1 MLVILARMAATAF
14 ELIGGHLAL
23 DFVNT
28 VDWRGDPA
36 RRRDL
41 LATFEDLLRWATA
54 AKLMTPSTARA
65 VRAAAQ
71 RDQAR
76 ATRSLRRAR
85 RLREVIARLLAAAG
99 RDIQPT
105 TRDVRRLNA
114 FLAAALNHRRLEIGR
129 TGLVWSWAGGE
140 RDAFDSLLWPIVLAA
155 AELLAS
161 DSRAQV
167 HECSG
172 DGCGWLFLDTSRN
185 RRRRWC
191 TMRGCGN
198 RAKAR
203 RFYERTREGSGHV
216 APATRRT

>member
-1 MLVILARMAATAF
+1 MAATTF

-28 VDWRGDPA
+28 VDWRGDPT

-41 LATFEDLLRWATA
+41 LATFEDLLEWAKT
-54 AKLMTPSTARA
+54 AKLLTAGA
-65 VRAAAQ
+65 VRTMVAAAQ

-76 ATRSLRRAR
+76 AIRSLRRAR
-85 RLREVIARLLAAAG
+85 RLREVLARVLEAAG
-99 RDIQPT
+99 RDAPPAA
-105 TRDVRRLNA
+105 RDLRRLNI
-114 FLAAALNHRRLEIGR
+114 FLAAALEHRRLEVRR
-129 TGLVWSWAGGE
+129 TGFVWSWANAEG
-140 RDAFDSLLWPIVLAA
+140 DTFDSLLRPIVLAA

-161 DSRAQV
+161 DSRRQI
-167 HECSG
+167 HECG
-172 DGCGWLFLDTSRN
+172 GEGCGWLFLDTSRN

-203 RFYERTREGSGHV
+203 RFYERTRGE
-216 APATRRT
+216 RRGRTI